1 MRNAEPAPED
11 LQRFFKMAKWRFEKC
26 LEPHMTCPNK
36 AIRAHSIQNARVFD
50 LLSDKNHVLMFG
62 LQLSKERPTVQLK
75 KVGRNEASTF
85 PGFCAEHDAE
95 IFRRLDAKP
104 LDLSADDQLFLLAYR
119 SVTRELHATMEAASK
134 IQSAYLGRVERG
146 WDNADEPSD
155 AGIFAVQKMVIAWE
169 TWKYRYRTFDNALL
183 SRRFEDIE
191 HDVIQ
196 LAVPPC
202 VAASC
207 LFSIDEVPFE
217 DDVLRVS
224 LNILP
229 LSIFHSVAIFSYT
242 KDEAPL
248 ARLAL
253 ARILET
259 SGDQQAYELSKLIVE
274 RMENFAL
281 NPAYVGRWTK
291 EKLDTIKGAFAA
303 TMIRNGIQDDPNLM
317 LF

>member
-1 MRNAEPAPED
+1 MQEPAPED
-11 LQRFFKMAKWRFEKC
+11 LQRFFKTAKWRFEKC
-26 LEPHMTCPNK
+26 LEPHMACPRK
-36 AIRAHSIQNARVFD
+36 AIRAHSIQNARVFN

-62 LQLSKERPTVQLK
+62 LHFSKERPKVQLK
-75 KVGRNEASTF
+75 KIGRNEASTF

-95 IFRRLDAKP
+95 IFRALDTKP
-104 LDLSADDQLFLLAYR
+104 LDLTDLEQLFLLAYR
-119 SVTRELHATMEAASK
+119 SVSRELHATMEAAAK

-146 WDNADEPSD
+146 WDKADEPSD
-155 AGIFAVQKMVIAWE
+155 AGVFAVHKMAIAWE

-183 SRRFEDIE
+183 SRSFEGIQHDI
-191 HDVIQ
+191 VQ
-196 LAVPPC
+196 LPVPPS

-217 DDVLRVS
+217 DGVLRVS

-229 LSIFHSVAIFSYT
+229 VSVFHSVAVFSYT
-242 KDEAPL
+242 KGEAPL

-253 ARILET
+253 SRVLEA
-259 SGDQQAYELSKLIVE
+259 SGTAQMYELSKLVVE

-281 NPAYVGRWTK
+281 NPAHVARWSK
-291 EKLDTIKGAFAA
+291 EKLETIKTEFTA
-303 TMIRNGIQDDPNLM
+303 TMLMNGIKDDANLM